1 MNCKL
6 KCTCG
11 TVQGT
16 LDLTGGVNRVICYC
30 RDCQAFAHYLDR
42 AASYLNEHG
51 GSDIVQTSPYRLTF
65 TAGMEQ
71 LRSVR
76 LKPDG
81 MLRWYTG
88 CCKTPVGNTLP
99 NYKWSF
105 IGMTRPIFAA
115 EEGDEFDA
123 LIGQV
128 GKHVNTESATGELNV
143 KPSHPIRGFINILA
157 KMLLLRLNRRYR
169 DTPFF
174 DEGGLPLA
182 ELHVLTDNERRSLY
196 KLVAGKT

>member
-6 KCTCG
+6 QCTCG

-30 RDCQAFAHYLDR
+30 RDCQAFAHYLGR
-42 AASYLNEHG
+42 EESYLNEHG

-88 CCKTPVGNTLP
+88 CCKTPVGNTLA

-105 IGMTRPIFAA
+105 IGLTRPIFAA
-115 EEGDEFDA
+115 EEGAGFDA

-128 GKHVNTESATGELNV
+128 GKHVNTDSAKGELNAT
-143 KPSHPIRGFINILA
+143 PSHPIRGFINILA

-169 DTPFF
+169 NTPFF
-174 DEGGLPLA
+174 DVAGKPLA
-182 ELHVLTDNERRSLY
+182 EPHVLDVGEQTKLYER
-196 KLVAGKT
+196 V